1 MTEFLLIGQTNDD
14 KLVNLVQVINNCIP
28 EATVRKYDTREQSFS
43 AGIIYLEDFDLILL
57 DYDLGNDQNGLRV
70 IQSLVKLQHV
80 PPIILLLEGTQD
92 SNIAINA
99 MRLGAANYIIKSEI
113 NTRNILQ
120 KITDTLEMAAI
131 KTGSNH
137 PVTDITDDTDF
148 FDLTTDIGVI
158 NKEED
163 EGLVIPGY
171 TIVRELAKGGMST
184 VLLAKSDED
193 DSMVVLKVM
202 FLTGEEDQQSLKRF
216 IQEYNL
222 ISNLVHPHVIR
233 IFERAFASD
242 FAYIAMEY
250 LPHGDLS
257 SRIREG
263 IAPNDALEYL
273 HQIAMGLEAAHKLN
287 IVHRDLKP
295 GNILFNED
303 NTLVITDFGAAKVL
317 DETTDITIGDAVVGT
332 PYYISPEQGSGGT
345 IDNRSDLYSLGV
357 IFYEMLTGSRPY
369 KAGSIAQ
376 LIHAHINSPIPQF
389 QDKFSIYQPLIDGLL
404 AKDPNERFQKASELI
419 MGIEWIMKNSG

>member
-1 MTEFLLIGQTNDD
+1 MTEFLLIGQASDD
-14 KLVNLVQVINNCIP
+14 KLKKLVQLINNCIP
-28 EATVRKYDTREQSFS
+28 EAAVREVDIGKQAYSPDTTSLDNY
-43 AGIIYLEDFDLILL
+43 ALVLV
-57 DYDLGNDQNGLRV
+57 DYDLGEGQNGLHL
-70 IQSLVKLQHV
+70 IQSLVKQPHV
-80 PPIILLLEGTQD
+80 PPIILLLDSTQD

-99 MRLGAANYIIKSEI
+99 MRVGASNYIIKSEI
-113 NTRNILQ
+113 NTRNVLQ
-120 KITDTLEMAAI
+120 KITDSLEMAAD
-131 KTGSNH
+131 KTGTRL
-137 PVTDITDDTDF
+137 PVTNIEDDTDF
-148 FDLTTDIGVI
+148 FDLTTDIGIV
-158 NKEED
+158 NKKED

-171 TIVRELAKGGMST
+171 TIIRELAKGGMST
-184 VLLAKSDED
+184 VLLAKSEED

-202 FLTGEEDQQSLKRF
+202 FLTGQEDQQSLKRF

-257 SRIREG
+257 SRICEG
-263 IAPNDALEYL
+263 ITPDDALEYL

-295 GNILFNED
+295 GNILFNDD

-332 PYYISPEQGSGGT
+332 PYYISPEQGSGGQ

-357 IFYEMLTGSRPY
+357 IFFEMLTGSRPY

-376 LIHAHINSPIPQF
+376 LIHAHMNSPIPQLEGE
-389 QDKFSIYQPLIDGLL
+389 FSIYQPLIDGLL
-404 AKDPNERFQKASELI
+404 AKEPNERFQKASELI
-419 MGIEWIMKNSG
+419 MGIEWIMKNTA

>member
-1 MTEFLLIGQTNDD
+1 MTEFLLIGQTSTD
-14 KLVNLVQVINNCIP
+14 KLKTLVQVINNCIP
-28 EATVRKYDTREQSFS
+28 EAAIREYETGKQAFS
-43 AGIIYLEDFDLILL
+43 PDATPLDNYDLILL
-57 DYDLGNDQNGLRV
+57 DYDLGKGQNGLHLL
-70 IQSLVKLQHV
+70 QSMMKLQHV
-80 PPIILLLEGTQD
+80 PSIILLLESTQD

-99 MRLGAANYIIKSEI
+99 MRVGACNYIIKSEI
-113 NTRNILQ
+113 NTRNVLQ
-120 KITDTLEMAAI
+120 KITDSLEMAAD
-131 KTGSNH
+131 KTGTRP
-137 PVTDITDDTDF
+137 PVTDIDDDTDF
-148 FDLTTDIGVI
+148 FDLTTDIGIV

-193 DSMVVLKVM
+193 NSMVVLKVM
-202 FLTGEEDQQSLKRF
+202 FLTGQEDQQSLKRF

-222 ISNLVHPHVIR
+222 ISHLVHPHVIR
-233 IFERAFASD
+233 IYERAFASD

-257 SRIREG
+257 SRIRDG
-263 IAPNDALEYL
+263 VTPNDALEYL

-295 GNILFNED
+295 GNILFNDD

-332 PYYISPEQGSGGT
+332 PYYISPEQGSGGQ

-357 IFYEMLTGSRPY
+357 IFFEMLTGSRPY
-369 KAGSIAQ
+369 KASSIAQ
-376 LIHAHINSPIPQF
+376 LIHAHMNSPIPQLRGE
-389 QDKFSIYQPLIDGLL
+389 FSIYQPLIDGLL